1 MTKLTLVG
9 LGISNEGSV
18 PLRGIE
24 AMRSADVVYA
34 EFFTSI
40 LEDGSIERL
49 QEIIERE
56 ITILDRS
63 AVEDDEVVINAL
75 DDHDHICFLTA
86 GDPLTATTHQ
96 EMRWDAIEKGAEVEV
111 IHSTSIF
118 VAAAGISGLQHYK
131 FGRTTTIPY
140 PEDNFFPTSPLRMI
154 KENRDRGL
162 HTLVLLDIRAHE
174 SRYMTAPEGF
184 DILLR
189 MEEKAELGFLERNT
203 FGVAVLRAGRDD
215 WKVIC
220 GEIGKLANIDMGP
233 PPHCIIIPGDLHFME
248 DEILQRFMISD

>member
-1 MTKLTLVG
+1 MVKLTMVG

-24 AMRSADVVYA
+24 AMKAADAVFA

-40 LEDGSIERL
+40 LEEGSIERL
-49 QEIIERE
+49 QEIIGKE
-56 ITILDRS
+56 ITILDRAS
-63 AVEDDEVVINAL
+63 VEDDEVVINAL
-75 DDHDHICFLTA
+75 DDHGHVCFLTA

-96 EMRWDAIEKGAEVEV
+96 EIRWDAIQKGAEVEIV
-111 IHSTSIF
+111 HSTSIF

-140 PEDNFFPTSPLRMI
+140 PESKFFPTSPLDMI

-162 HTLVLLDIRAHE
+162 HTLVLLDIKAHE

-189 MEEKAELGFLERNT
+189 MEEKDGKGSIDGDT
-203 FGVAVLRAGRDD
+203 FGIAVLRAGRDD
-215 WKVIC
+215 WSVMY
-220 GEIGKLANIDMGP
+220 GEIGRLKDMEMGP
-233 PPHCIIIPGDLHFME
+233 PPHSIIIPGKLHFME
-248 DEILQRFMISD
+248 EEILEKFRI